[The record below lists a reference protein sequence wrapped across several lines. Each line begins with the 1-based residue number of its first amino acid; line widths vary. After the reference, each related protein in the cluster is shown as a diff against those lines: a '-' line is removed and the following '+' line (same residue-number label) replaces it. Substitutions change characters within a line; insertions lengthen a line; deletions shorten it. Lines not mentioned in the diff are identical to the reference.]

1 MQTEEPTEPNQT
13 RQCSCYK
20 FSRWEPAPFLPSPP
34 ASIPSNWLQTF
45 ANNFQPFE
53 KATFKEG
60 LAFPLSSLQM
70 TMLKYTLVFYIKPQE
85 SQRNL
90 NGLWNT
96 GVKLFNHGQT
106 CGSDV
111 RKPSLGTGALLK
123 TEAAANVM
131 KAFGNSRQYMQRR
144 RSHCL
149 KPEKCLHLTYVF
161 LSI

>member
-1 MQTEEPTEPNQT
+1 
-13 RQCSCYK
+13 
-20 FSRWEPAPFLPSPP
+20 
-34 ASIPSNWLQTF
+34 
-45 ANNFQPFE
+45 
-53 KATFKEG
+53 
-60 LAFPLSSLQM
+60 
-70 TMLKYTLVFYIKPQE
+70 MLKYTLLFYIKSQE

-96 GVKLFNHGQT
+96 GVKLFNQGQT

-149 KPEKCLHLTYVF
+149 RPEKCLHLTMFSWGNHTVHSLCHMAISLWNSNGKLTTKYLVGGEGWHMTPCPKTS
-161 LSI
+161 SISKSRTALETSAIVSFS